1 MANAISRDELQ
12 RMRELAAKGNLT
24 EERTVDTAAL
34 TDEVEAE
41 LVHLSDV
48 VEMQQLL
55 TRAAD
60 ELERLYRDPS
70 QS

>member
-24 EERTVDTAAL
+24 ERTVDTAAL

-70 QS
+70 QG